1 MHEPALTNEQ
11 NAQVASLLTCDGWP
25 LIVTLFADSEFMQL
39 EAIRSDPLAPE
50 AQAAAVKLAHIEEL
64 RGLIRSITPSFIGDP
79 FDGTRIRS
87 NSGDGPETRSVPDD
101 PQPDD
106 YDLS

>member
-1 MHEPALTNEQ
+1 MHEPQLTTEQ
-11 NAQVASLLTCDGWP
+11 SAQVASLLTCDGWP

-79 FDGTRIRS
+79 FDGTRLSRT
-87 NSGDGPETRSVPDD
+87 GDGPETGPDPD
-101 PQPDD
+101 PPTDD